1 MMALSPRRLAEAR
14 RALPCGLVVLAVAV
28 FDLGWHEPWR
38 DEVGAMLTARAV
50 PWGSL
55 LGAMRY
61 EGVPP
66 LFHAL
71 LKIAGSVLPNPA
83 ALAVTGAVGFA
94 VLLAGTYRLLAS
106 ISGAKRA
113 SARLTLAF
121 SLTYAYGYELGV
133 MVRQYALGLGLA
145 LLGFA
150 YLRDALRATATPSR
164 VRDGALAA
172 GLAALASAH
181 AACVAGAGLLAF
193 GLLSVVRRRPLRA
206 WWPILLTLPVFAF
219 DAWLASPY
227 PDRVAKANVTLHLR
241 PESTARLAVQALVD
255 GVMPADWWLVES
267 MGPPWLFNAFSR
279 LRSLAFW
286 CLLAAAALGLASRA
300 GLLRRRWRIE
310 AFDLLAAFA
319 AWPPLLEIILHH
331 YWGFYRHH
339 LFLGMPLL
347 VIVTGWGLHAR
358 SGAPF
363 AEEARR
369 TVRVLLAP
377 WFALQ
382 VSLGLL
388 SVGLDARYPFTDT
401 LAASRAL
408 AQGAHVVAEAEW
420 RTLGMLFWRPDIQMR
435 AAAWKGRPYRYLRPD
450 KEWGMLAPLPPLVT
464 EECRAAPD
472 RTYFAGGLGA
482 LGVLGVCATPVAYPR
497 RMQGEHPTT
506 WETFDLFRVDC
517 GCVEGKK

>member
-1 MMALSPRRLAEAR
+1 MITLSPRRLALAHR
-14 RALPCGLVVLAVAV
+14 LWPCGLVVLAVAV

-50 PWGSL
+50 PWPAL
-55 LGAMRY
+55 LRAMRY

-71 LKIAGSVLPNPA
+71 LKLAGAVLPNPA
-83 ALAVTGAVGFA
+83 ALVLTGALGFA
-94 VLLAGTYRLLAS
+94 VLLAGTYRLLVS
-106 ISGAKRA
+106 ISRAPGA
-113 SARLTLAF
+113 SARLTFAF

-133 MVRQYALGLGLA
+133 VVRQYALGLGLA
-145 LLGFA
+145 LLGFS
-150 YLRDALRATATPSR
+150 YLRDALRATAPR
-164 VRDGALAA
+164 HLVRAGALAA

-193 GLLSVVRRRPLRA
+193 GVLSLARGRRLRA
-206 WWPILLTLPVFAF
+206 WPILLTLPVFAF
-219 DAWLASPY
+219 VAYLASPF
-227 PDRVAKANVTLHLR
+227 PERIAKANVTLHLR
-241 PESTARLAVQALVD
+241 PASTFRLAVQALVD

-267 MGPPWLFNAFSR
+267 MGSPALFNAFCT

-300 GLLRRRWRIE
+300 GLLRRRGRVE
-310 AFDLLAAFA
+310 AFDLIAGVA
-319 AWPPLLEIILHH
+319 AWPPLLEIIVRH

-347 VIVTGWGLHAR
+347 VIVAGWGLHAR
-358 SGAPF
+358 F
-363 AEEARR
+363 ADAFSDEARR
-369 TVRVLLAP
+369 SALALLAP
-377 WFALQ
+377 WFLLQ
-382 VSLGLL
+382 VSLAAL
-388 SVGLDARYPFTDT
+388 SVSLDAAYPFTDT
-401 LAASRAL
+401 RAASRAL
-408 AQGAHVVAEAEW
+408 VPGAHVVAEAEW

-435 AAAWKGRPYRYLRPD
+435 AAAWQGRPYRYIQPD
-450 KEWGMLAPLPPLVT
+450 NGWGQTAPLPPLVK

-482 LGVLGVCATPVAYPR
+482 MGALGSCAKRVAYPR
-497 RMQGEHPTT
+497 EMRGEHPTT
-506 WETFDLFRVDC
+506 WETFELFRMDC